1 MTTSRLFSTVFSTLV
16 CLTAL
21 AQEGAWTGKLDVQ
34 GMSLPLVFNFSADG
48 CTLDSPAQGV
58 KGIKGERTITEEG
71 KLRVIVAAVGV
82 TFEGLMEGDSIKG
95 LFLQGGLSLPLT
107 LRKGMMQMRRPQTP
121 VSPFPYTTEEVRV
134 ASGNIVLSGTLTL
147 PPNCNCNTPVVVL
160 VTGSGQQ
167 NRDEEIFGHRPFAV
181 LADALARHGIAS
193 LRYDDRG
200 YGNAALDFSSF
211 TTDDFK
217 DDAEAVIRYLRNR
230 FSRVGVI
237 GHSEG
242 GTIALMI
249 AAEGKADY
257 VVTMA
262 AMAVSGLQT
271 LVSQHRASLAQ
282 AFLPVTV
289 LDAYSNALSDAFGK
303 LANGACVE
311 DIDVGNVPAML
322 REHFSKVL
330 RQTSSPYMRHL
341 LTIDVRPILS
351 KIVCPVLAM
360 AGKKDTQVDCEANL
374 SALHA
379 GLSACRH
386 TILPFDGLN
395 HLFQHCTTGNYTEY
409 QQIEETMSVE
419 VLDRICLWINDIR

>member
-71 KLRVIVAAVGV
+71 KLRVTVAAVGV

-134 ASGNIVLSGTLTL
+134 ARGNIVLSGTLTL
-147 PPNCNCNTPVVVL
+147 PPNCNCNTPVVVM

-289 LDAYSNALSDAFGK
+289 LDATHSLMP
-303 LANGACVE
+303 LANWPMELVSRILMWGMCQLCCGSIFPRCCGRRLRHICATCLLSTCVRYCRRSF
-311 DIDVGNVPAML
+311 A
-322 REHFSKVL
+322 
-330 RQTSSPYMRHL
+330 PYWRWLEKKIPRWTARLISRHSTLGFLLAGIPFCL
-341 LTIDVRPILS
+341 LT
-351 KIVCPVLAM
+351 
-360 AGKKDTQVDCEANL
+360 G
-374 SALHA
+374 
-379 GLSACRH
+379 
-386 TILPFDGLN
+386 
-395 HLFQHCTTGNYTEY
+395 
-409 QQIEETMSVE
+409 
-419 VLDRICLWINDIR
+419 

>member
-1 MTTSRLFSTVFSTLV
+1 MTTLRLFSTIVSFLLS
-16 CLTAL
+16 LTVL

-34 GMSLPLVFNFSADG
+34 GMSLPLVFNFRPDG
-48 CTLDSPAQGV
+48 CTLDSPAQGA
-58 KGIKGERTITEEG
+58 KGIKAEKTVTAEG
-71 KLRVIVAAVGV
+71 KLRVTVAAIGV
-82 TFEGLMEGDSIKG
+82 TFEGVVDGDSIKG
-95 LFLQGGLSLPLT
+95 QFQQGGLSLPLT
-107 LRKGMMQMRRPQTP
+107 LRKGQMQMRRPQTP
-121 VSPFPYTTEEVRV
+121 ASPFPYTTEEVSV
-134 ASGNIVLSGTLTL
+134 ANGNIVLSGTLTL
-147 PPNCNCNTPVVVL
+147 PPNSNSNTPVVVM

-200 YGNAALDFSSF
+200 YGNAALDFASF

-217 DDAEAVIRYLRNR
+217 NDAEAAIRHLRKR

-242 GTIALMI
+242 GTIALML

-257 VVTMA
+257 VVTLA
-262 AMAVSGLQT
+262 AMAVSGQQT
-271 LVSQHRASLAQ
+271 LLSQHRASLAQ
-282 AFLPVTV
+282 AVLPVAV
-289 LDAYSNALSDAFGK
+289 LDTYCAELSGAFCK
-303 LANGACVE
+303 LANGARVE
-311 DIDVGNVPAML
+311 DIDTGNVPAVL
-322 REHFSKVL
+322 REHFTKVL
-330 RQTSSPYMRHL
+330 QQTSSPYMRHL
-341 LTIDVRPILS
+341 LTIDVRPILP
-351 KIVCPVLAM
+351 KIACPVLAM
-360 AGKKDTQVDCEANL
+360 GGKKDTQVDCETNL

-379 GLSACRH
+379 GLSTCRH

-419 VLDRICLWINDIR
+419 VMDKICLWINDIR